1 MVGKRSSEW
10 PITPRRQQPA
20 GLNKTMSIPKSHYF
34 EARPAV
40 PSRPR
45 LVRLKTGDIDLQL
58 QADRGVFGSRGVDLG
73 TLTLLK
79 EAPPPPDQGDL
90 LDLGSGYG
98 PIAITLARRSPRA
111 RVWAVDV
118 NERALELTKA
128 NAETAGATNIE
139 ARLPE
144 HVPEDVRFDAIYSNP
159 PVRVGKAPL
168 HDLLLKWLPRLKPQA
183 PAYLVVQRNLGSDS
197 LQKWLNELGFR
208 ATRLKSKKGYRILEV
223 RVLPLH
229 GEVAAKPPEGPG

>member
-10 PITPRRQQPA
+10 PLKPRRQQPA

-40 PSRPR
+40 PSRPH
-45 LVRLKTGDIDLQL
+45 LVRLRTGDIDLQL
-58 QADRGVFGSRGVDLG
+58 QADRGVFGSRAVDLG
-73 TLTLLK
+73 TLVLLH
-79 EAPPPPDQGDL
+79 EAPAPPDQGDV

-128 NAETAGATNIE
+128 NALTAGTTNVS
-139 ARLPE
+139 AGLPE
-144 HVPEDVRFDAIYSNP
+144 QVPEDVRFDAIYSNP
-159 PVRVGKAPL
+159 PVRVGKQPL
-168 HDLLLKWLPRLKPQA
+168 HDLLMSWLPRLKPGA
-183 PAYLVVQRNLGSDS
+183 AAYLVVQRNLGSDS
-197 LQKWLNELGFR
+197 LQKWLNEHGFH
-208 ATRLKSKKGYRILEV
+208 AARLKSKKGYRILEV
-223 RVLPLH
+223 RSSS
-229 GEVAAKPPEGPG
+229 